1 MSNEIGYFM
10 ALTNEK
16 QRQAEHFNES
26 VRVQS
31 NATKAT
37 LLLMP
42 NARKFKKKLR
52 EKLPIGNG
60 ELEWC

>member
-16 QRQAEHFNES
+16 QQQAEHFNES

-42 NARKFKKKLR
+42 NARKICIFKS